1 MTIQMLPA
9 QQITPGMGNPYKS
22 ASDSFVNN
30 GLQQTQLIKNATGG
44 RRKKRSVSRVSK
56 KRSRRRHY
64 RGGDIVVP
72 PLHGALFNRGGYQD
86 MATGQASSYIN
97 SRAAA
102 SGDGLVGK
110 PGITIT
116 TGGASRRRRRI
127 LTKKRTNKTKK
138 YTKSRIHCKYSV

>member
-44 RRKKRSVSRVSK
+44 RRKKR
-56 KRSRRRHY
+56 RSNRRHY

-86 MATGQASSYIN
+86 MATSQASSYIN

-116 TGGASRRRRRI
+116 TGGASRRRRRTRRRS
-127 LTKKRTNKTKK
+127 TKKRK
-138 YTKSRIHCKYSV
+138 YTKSRIHGYYSA

>member
-1 MTIQMLPA
+1 MLPA

-22 ASDSFVNN
+22 ASDTFVNN

-44 RRKKRSVSRVSK
+44 RRKKRRVSRVSK

-86 MATGQASSYIN
+86 MATSQASSYIN

-116 TGGASRRRRRI
+116 TGGASRRRRRRRR
-127 LTKKRTNKTKK
+127 LTTKRMK
-138 YTKSRIHCKYSV
+138 YTKSRR